1 MFEEFTRNA
10 ITDRYDIMCYI
21 DAQEKHQPSYFDDG
35 ISGGGNALRSNST
48 TAALFSLSVTVDL
61 NDCWLQGLEK
71 NYIEHS
77 NIYFENMKNMKTPV
91 ELSKPL
97 SHKKKLQSLLHA
109 IGSDWYMNKF
119 NYKLPPLNKQKLSK
133 KAQLKENKIKRNLQM
148 ENKNWND

>member
-1 MFEEFTRNA
+1 MCEEFIRNA

-61 NDCWLQGLEK
+61 NYCWLQGLEQ
-71 NYIEHS
+71 NYLEHS

-91 ELSKPL
+91 ELSKPP
-97 SHKKKLQSLLHA
+97 SPKEKHQSLLHS
-109 IGSDWYMNKF
+109 IGVGWDMKKLIE
-119 NYKLPPLNKQKLSK
+119 KLPTQNKRKLGKNNK
-133 KAQLKENKIKRNLQM
+133 KRKMK
-148 ENKNWND
+148 